1 MCVCVYGGS
10 GICGLLSDLRD
21 YIKDQRC
28 LDLQLMDLVDG
39 ILVMY

>member
-1 MCVCVYGGS
+1 MYGGS